1 MILFPSGAVGKPSGA
16 CRCRVVTY
24 SSRLTGGVA
33 TSARQGFVKTA
44 APSAKEPSRLSSS
57 VSRWRMTRRTAHP
70 GLASVL
76 EPRMPDVVFVGLIVL
91 FFAALVLLVKGLER
105 L

>member
-1 MILFPSGAVGKPSGA
+1 
-16 CRCRVVTY
+16 
-24 SSRLTGGVA
+24 
-33 TSARQGFVKTA
+33 
-44 APSAKEPSRLSSS
+44 
-57 VSRWRMTRRTAHP
+57 MTRRTAHP